1 MLGLLVP
8 PSAHTFFYGCITLC
22 IHTHVLVN
30 KTKNYISVFLRDKD
44 KHFGDRAEK
53 QTRPCFCD
61 HQCKDLSSLIGH
73 RGKSGKLG
81 DLRVS
86 LRLAALLL
94 LYIFIIHCW
103 HVLWLSFEY
112 TYEIISYSLIGQER
126 FSRLPIQ
133 DIREFQART
142 I

>member
-8 PSAHTFFYGCITLC
+8 PSAHTFFHGCITLC

-30 KTKNYISVFLRDKD
+30 KTKNYFSVFLRDKD
-44 KHFGDRAEK
+44 KHFSDRAEK
-53 QTRPCFCD
+53 QTSQEMFEPQIFKTWVKFSCTLLRITWEVSAFSCFCD
-61 HQCKDLSSLIGH
+61 HQCKDVSSLIGH

-103 HVLWLSFEY
+103 YVLWLSFEY
-112 TYEIISYSLIGQER
+112 TY
-126 FSRLPIQ
+126 
-133 DIREFQART
+133 
-142 I
+142 